1 MEFIFELIAEL
12 VFDTVSE
19 ASKSPKVPK
28 PVRYFLIALI
38 ILVFAAS
45 FGLIFFAG
53 ALMMKKTVAGGI
65 TVIALGLLM
74 LILSI
79 RKFRKTY
86 LNRK

>member
-19 ASKSPKVPK
+19 ASKNKRVPK
-28 PVRYFLIALI
+28 PVRYILIGLI
-38 ILVFAAS
+38 ILFFTVS
-45 FGLIFFAG
+45 FGLIFLAG
-53 ALMMKKTVAGGI
+53 ALMMKKTVAGGVV
-65 TVIALGLLM
+65 TIALGLLM

>member
-28 PVRYFLIALI
+28 PLRYFLIALI
-38 ILVFAAS
+38 ILFFAA
-45 FGLIFFAG
+45 FFVCIFLAG
-53 ALMMKKTVAGGI
+53 ALTLKKTVAGGI
-65 TVIALGLLM
+65 VIIALGLLM

-86 LNRK
+86 YDFK